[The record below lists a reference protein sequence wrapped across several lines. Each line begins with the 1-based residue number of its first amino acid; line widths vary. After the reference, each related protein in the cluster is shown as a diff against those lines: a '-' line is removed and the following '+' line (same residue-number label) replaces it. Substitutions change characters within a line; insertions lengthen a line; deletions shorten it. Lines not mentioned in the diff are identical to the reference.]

1 MAILFPS
8 RQYKEKTKDD
18 LSEVEKDFIK
28 TINNVEKKLKN

>member
-1 MAILFPS
+1 MLEFE
-8 RQYKEKTKDD
+8 KFEEKTKDD